1 MPVFWVIENARF
13 VMNHEFFAVEKLVL
27 YTLFYR
33 LKSYIRII
41 NNQVEQSKTTYNENT
56 IHE

>member
-1 MPVFWVIENARF
+1 MSSKGDC
-13 VMNHEFFAVEKLVL
+13 VEKLVI

-41 NNQVEQSKTTYNENT
+41 NNQVEQSKTTYNANT